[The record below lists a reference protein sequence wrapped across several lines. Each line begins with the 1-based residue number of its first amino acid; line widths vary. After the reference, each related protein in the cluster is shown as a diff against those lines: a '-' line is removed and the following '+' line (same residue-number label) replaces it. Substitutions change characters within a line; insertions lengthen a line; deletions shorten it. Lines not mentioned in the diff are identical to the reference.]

1 MPTGISRRLSYL
13 NQEGDKDFID
23 QDDILSIGV
32 PIVVLGD
39 PGSGKS
45 VLTQAL
51 GEQPDA
57 LYYRAGSF
65 LRSARIELPEGARI
79 IIDGLDEV
87 ASTALGGGVDAV
99 LQKLSAMGS
108 PPFILSCREADW
120 RGASDR
126 IKIEDD
132 YANKPL
138 ILHLEPFDRDDA
150 LLFLQDEFPSIDAAG
165 ALDHLTDRGLED
177 LYRNPLTLRLLGEVV
192 RDEGELPGSRAQL
205 FSRACV
211 VMLREDNPRHND
223 APHARCS
230 SDDLLLSA
238 GALCAVHLLCDRT
251 GILTRGE
258 GPAPDGWVRLAD
270 LNALP
275 LIVNAEEALRTRL
288 FQAEGEGRFVLTC
301 L

>member
-1 MPTGISRRLSYL
+1 LPPPTPCGYL
-13 NQEGDKDFID
+13 NLEGAKEYID
-23 QDDILSIGV
+23 QDDILSIGAPV
-32 PIVVLGD
+32 VVLGD

-51 GEQPDA
+51 GQQPDA

-65 LRSARIELPEGARI
+65 LRSARIELPEGSRI

-99 LQKLSAMGS
+99 LQKLSAMGN

-132 YANKPL
+132 YASKPL

-150 LLFLQDEFPSIDAAG
+150 LLFLQGEFPSIDATR
-165 ALDHLTDRGLED
+165 ALDHMTDRGLED

-192 RDEGELPGSRAQL
+192 RDEGELPDSRAQL

-211 VMLREDNPRHND
+211 VMLREDKPRKAGPGRRRSASSRHTR
-223 APHARCS
+223 RCGNS
-230 SDDLLLSA
+230 
-238 GALCAVHLLCDRT
+238 
-251 GILTRGE
+251 RG
-258 GPAPDGWVRLAD
+258 R
-270 LNALP
+270 
-275 LIVNAEEALRTRL
+275 R
-288 FQAEGEGRFVLTC
+288 
-301 L
+301 